1 MMINDQD
8 KLCLIN
14 LKLDFWRERLQE
26 NNNAVLS
33 LNDLGNQSKI
43 EGTVLDIDRYTKIIQ
58 ALEAE
63 KEALTNQG

>member
-1 MMINDQD
+1 MINDQD
-8 KLCLIN
+8 KLYLIN

-43 EGTVLDIDRYTKIIQ
+43 EDTLLDIDRYTKILQ
-58 ALEAE
+58 DLEQE

>member
-1 MMINDQD
+1 MINDQD
-8 KLCLIN
+8 KLYLIN

-43 EGTVLDIDRYTKIIQ
+43 EGRRMKMAVKRVAVIKW
-58 ALEAE
+58 
-63 KEALTNQG
+63 

>member
-1 MMINDQD
+1 MINDQD
-8 KLCLIN
+8 KLYLIN

-43 EGTVLDIDRYTKIIQ
+43 EDTLLDIDRYTKIIQ

-63 KEALTNQG
+63 KEALTNQD

>member
-1 MMINDQD
+1 MINDQD
-8 KLCLIN
+8 KLYLIN

-43 EGTVLDIDRYTKIIQ
+43 EDTLLDIDRYTKIIQ